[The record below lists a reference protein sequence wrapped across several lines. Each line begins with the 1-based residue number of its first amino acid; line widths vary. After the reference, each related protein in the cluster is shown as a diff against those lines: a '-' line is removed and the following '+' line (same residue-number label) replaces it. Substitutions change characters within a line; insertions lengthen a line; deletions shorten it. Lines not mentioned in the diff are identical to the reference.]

1 MILIIIFYCII
12 VINLAIFI
20 YWRIDRIQKEQ
31 MRVLK
36 IISSLTKKDIENRL
50 DWLWRYDKFE
60 KIADT
65 MCLKFW
71 KPINSFFAHAKCC
84 K

>member
-20 YWRIDRIQKEQ
+20 YWRIDRIHKEQ

-50 DWLWRYDKFE
+50 DWLWRYDEFE

-65 MCLKFW
+65 MRLKFW